1 VEDFGR
7 DMDLLAHAEGRAHGR
22 WIVTPQKGVPFLGVP
37 RRELVRARERRRHV
51 FVFLLESLLITFLIG
66 LVPPL
71 RIMWAATAT
80 LAGLLLAYVWLLL
93 WIKARGSE
101 PSPHEAARAARAPEP
116 SVGILGGTLSP
127 RYAADGGSRTA
138 RPIYAGMGGFE
149 DEDSVHVVVLPASRR
164 LSVAGA

>member
-1 VEDFGR
+1 
-7 DMDLLAHAEGRAHGR
+7 
-22 WIVTPQKGVPFLGVP
+22 
-37 RRELVRARERRRHV
+37 
-51 FVFLLESLLITFLIG
+51 
-66 LVPPL
+66 
-71 RIMWAATAT
+71 MWAATAA
-80 LAGLLLAYVWLLL
+80 LAGLLFAYVWLLL

-116 SVGILGGTLSP
+116 SVGVVGGTPSP